1 LETDDEYFNGFPW
14 GERIYGIYLPDNVLR
29 KIYRENAEKIIP
41 KN

>member
-1 LETDDEYFNGFPW
+1 MYRL
-14 GERIYGIYLPDNVLR
+14 YGINLPDNVLE